1 MGKLAKD
8 ETLAKSV
15 DAQLRIARAIE
26 ALDTSGNVCPE
37 WDEEAGE
44 FTVESI
50 KRWLNANCDGKV
62 YSVDETLDGTQAL
75 TKTGANADVAV
86 PTPATLAAPGSDPY
100 RELGPFRWEHVNASV
115 DDDGTIH
122 ITGMKSFGNFSY
134 TDGRDVFA
142 LAPVRYV
149 SHAMVG
155 GKYRIAVSDRPHVG
169 MLPEERSLR
178 PDGTLMPFM
187 LRAAFAASKDSD
199 GKPRSVAGAK
209 LWNFDCS
216 HNSMQSACK
225 KKGKWYSG
233 YTQADWD
240 YLYECFILKY
250 ANKSSQAVY
259 SGCTGHSEQGPVTVA
274 GTAVATVTVAKATAQ
289 YWPVGSAVEV
299 GTQTGKAPD
308 RNDAKARDI
317 AQQANI
323 VAKAVDGDNV
333 VLTLDCG
340 PITTE
345 VGQYVST
352 APWNPG
358 ACRDLAT
365 DGSPYDPK
373 SGREPCMVQGIEVML
388 GAYEILGDA
397 LAKGT
402 AEDGWGLY
410 LVDTTKASTDVTADY
425 RKVYSF
431 PDKASD
437 GESYPTAMVKSE
449 GALVP
454 QAYGASTSLGVGD
467 GIWYH
472 GKSTTG
478 TRQVLVFGILGD
490 WAYAGFRRALL
501 GNWPDWAWWVNASR
515 VSIDGPNGVNPAE
528 LPQAA

>member
-1 MGKLAKD
+1 MEYTFPTDQHLKSGLHEVAEAIKD
-8 ETLAKSV
+8 LN
-15 DAQLRIARAIE
+15 
-26 ALDTSGNVCPE
+26 TSATPVPE
-37 WDEEAGE
+37 WDAEAGE
-44 FTVESI
+44 FTIESI
-50 KRWLNANCDGKV
+50 KRWLNANADGKI

-122 ITGMKSFGNFSY
+122 VTGMKSFGNFSY
-134 TDGRDVFA
+134 TDGHDVFA

-149 SHAMVG
+149 SHGMVD
-155 GKYRIAVSDRPHVG
+155 GKYRLAVSDRPHVG
-169 MLPEERSLR
+169 MIPEERSLR

-187 LRAAFAASKDSD
+187 LRAAFAASKGSD
-199 GKPRSVAGAK
+199 GKPRSIAGAK

-240 YLYECFILKY
+240 YVYECYMLKY
-250 ANKSSQAVY
+250 ANKSSQAFY
-259 SGCTGHSEQGPVTVA
+259 SGCTGHSEQGSVTVA
-274 GTAVATVTVAKATAQ
+274 GDGVATVTVSKATAQ
-289 YWPVGSAVEV
+289 YWPIGSAVEV
-299 GTQTGKAPD
+299 GTQTGKTPD

-323 VAKAVDGDNV
+323 VAKAVDGDNII
-333 VLTLDCG
+333 LTLDCG

-358 ACRDLAT
+358 SCRDLAT
-365 DGSPYDPK
+365 DGSPYNPK
-373 SGREPCMVQGIEVML
+373 SAREPFMVQGIEVML

-397 LAKGT
+397 LVKGT

-425 RKVYSF
+425 KKVYAF
-431 PDKASD
+431 PAKDAD
-437 GESYPTAMVKSE
+437 GESYPTAMVKAD

-454 QAYGASTSLGVGD
+454 ASYGASTSLGVGD
-467 GIWYH
+467 GVWYSS
-472 GKSTTG
+472 KSATG
-478 TRQVLVFGILGD
+478 TRQVLVFGALVNG
-490 WAYAGFRRALL
+490 AFAGLRRAALNN
-501 GNWPDWAWWVNASR
+501 GPGGAWWDLASR